1 MWPRADAGR
10 RAPEPPAPGC
20 RRGWSAT
27 RTAERQPAGLR
38 LLRRRRQPAR
48 SGPPAPPPG
57 PLAPR
62 AQGCRRE
69 SGAADAPAPP
79 VPTAASRSVRP
90 RRDAPGRGG
99 SRPRGRRGGPGRGGG
114 HAGGAGRGRARVGQ
128 GAPRGRGGARGRGVQ
143 RRAAQPDRK
152 CHAEPATGAPP
163 RVPGRSRSRFPGSL
177 GSPYLTAGPPLRC
190 HWAEGMS
197 NPVWVGRR

>member
-99 SRPRGRRGGPGRGGG
+99 SRPRGRRGGPGRGVGTLAG
-114 HAGGAGRGRARVGQ
+114 RGGAGRGSD
-128 GAPRGRGGARGRGVQ
+128 RG
-143 RRAAQPDRK
+143 RRAAGAERGAGECSGVRPSRIGSATRSQPPGLPPECR
-152 CHAEPATGAPP
+152 AVAGAAFLVPSAP
-163 RVPGRSRSRFPGSL
+163 R
-177 GSPYLTAGPPLRC
+177 T
-190 HWAEGMS
+190 
-197 NPVWVGRR
+197 